1 MKSSVITFPGSNC
14 DRDMD
19 VALKKFGFKNKMVW
33 HDDVELP
40 KSDLVV
46 LPGGF
51 SYGDYLRCGSMASK
65 SKIMKSVLNFAQGGG
80 KVMGICNGF
89 QILVESGLLPGVLLR
104 NKYLEFICKNVF
116 VKANNKDNSYFKDDK
131 KDVYEF
137 HIAHNE
143 GNYFCSKDQIKEI
156 NDNDQIAL
164 FYSDENGNIN
174 EQSNPNGSL
183 QNIAGV
189 FNKQKNVY
197 EFHIAHNEGN
207 YFCSNE
213 QIKEIND
220 NNQIALFY
228 SDENGNI
235 NEQSNP
241 NGSLQNIAGVF
252 NKQKNVIGM
261 MPHPERMIDPAL
273 SGEDGSIFFKNLID
287 NLK

>member
-1 MKSSVITFPGSNC
+1 MNSSVITFPGSNC

-33 HDDVELP
+33 HDDLELP

-65 SKIMKSVLNFAQGGG
+65 SKIMKSVHNFAKGGG

-89 QILVESGLLPGVLLR
+89 QILVEAGLLPGVLLR

-116 VKANNKDNSYFKDDK
+116 VKINNKESLYFRDIK
-131 KDVYEF
+131 KNTLQF

-156 NDNDQIAL
+156 D
-164 FYSDENGNIN
+164 
-174 EQSNPNGSL
+174 
-183 QNIAGV
+183 
-189 FNKQKNVY
+189 
-197 EFHIAHNEGN
+197 
-207 YFCSNE
+207 
-213 QIKEIND
+213 D

-228 SDENGNI
+228 SDESGNI
-235 NEQSNP
+235 NEANNP
-241 NGSLQNIAGVF
+241 NGSIKNIAGIF
-252 NKQKNVIGM
+252 NKEKNVLGM

-273 SGEDGSIFFKNLID
+273 SGEDGSIFFENLIN